1 MQLPFVLSTD
11 MIKWEK
17 KWADDKRKYKSL
29 VSYKWFQ
36 RCSGPANAEYQNFLE
51 MILYFEK
58 ITVYEGDL

>member
-17 KWADDKRKYKSL
+17 NEQMIKGKYKSL

-36 RCSGPANAEYQNFLE
+36 RCSGPTNAEYQNFLE